1 MIVSIDQQLCTGD
14 GVCEQGCPQLF
25 ALGDDGY
32 AYVKDAEGELV
43 ERTTVP
49 AGLELAAIQAAE
61 ECPGECIVVDA
72 A

>member
-14 GVCEQGCPQLF
+14 GLCEQGCPQLF

-32 AYVKDAEGELV
+32 AYVRDDTGGLV
-43 ERTTVP
+43 ERATVP
-49 AGLELAAIQAAE
+49 SGLELATLQAAE